1 MEDKKEKFLAALRQ
15 GYGIIATACEAV
27 GIGRST
33 YYRWYN
39 ADQEFRAQV
48 DEVTETQVDF
58 VESKLIQAIRAGD
71 TTATI
76 FYLKTKGK
84 KRGYSEK
91 ALPKVAE
98 SMLYMP
104 PKVTESAVVRAESI
118 AVDAEVKRIAAK
130 VGIDIGAESADEAR
144 KRIAAEPADEARKR
158 MAAKVKSKKAYIVKL
173 LKEQGKYTAELTYQ
187 VDITAKLLVRADMV
201 GDEIMADGHRTVNVE
216 YSREGNERKTID
228 PRERLYVELL
238 EKGQKA
244 LRALGMNTESKE
256 RRSSNDELND
266 FLAAVKPEED
276 E

>member
-1 MEDKKEKFLAALRQ
+1 MEDKKEKFIQALAQ
-15 GYGIIATACEAV
+15 GFGIIATACEAI

-39 ADQEFRAQV
+39 NDPEFKERV

-58 VESKLIQAIRAGD
+58 VESKLMQAINAGD

-84 KRGYSEK
+84 KRGYNEK
-91 ALPKVAE
+91 AQPKAPDPLPVTAT
-98 SMLYMP
+98 LP
-104 PKVTESAVVRAESI
+104 PPEPTEDET
-118 AVDAEVKRIAAK
+118 KRIAAK
-130 VGIDIGAESADEAR
+130 VR
-144 KRIAAEPADEARKR
+144 
-158 MAAKVKSKKAYIVKL
+158 SKKAYIVKL
-173 LKEQGKYTAELTYQ
+173 LKNQGKYTAELTYQ
-187 VDITAKLLVRADMV
+187 VDITAKLLVRADML
-201 GDEIMADGHRTVNVE
+201 GDEILADGHKAVNVE

-228 PRERLYVELL
+228 PKEKLYIELL

-256 RRSSNDELND
+256 RKTDNDELND
-266 FLAAVKPEED
+266 FLAAVKQPEED

>member
-1 MEDKKEKFLAALRQ
+1 MEGRKDKFLAALKQ
-15 GYGIIATACEAV
+15 GYGIIATACEAI

-39 ADQEFRAQV
+39 SDPVFREQV

-58 VESKLIQAIRAGD
+58 VESKLIKAIDAGD

-84 KRGYSEK
+84 KRGYSDRVQLKEHEPPSL
-91 ALPKVAE
+91 ATTLPPAT
-98 SMLYMP
+98 SLP
-104 PKVTESAVVRAESI
+104 SLESAEDGA
-118 AVDAEVKRIAAK
+118 KRI
-130 VGIDIGAESADEAR
+130 
-144 KRIAAEPADEARKR
+144 
-158 MAAKVKSKKAYIVKL
+158 AAKVKSKKAYIVKL

-187 VDITAKLLVRADMV
+187 VDITAKLLVRADLL
-201 GDEIMADGHRTVNVE
+201 GDEIMADGHRAVNVE

-228 PRERLYVELL
+228 PKEKLYIELL

-256 RRSSNDELND
+256 RKTDSDDFKD
-266 FLAAVKPEED
+266 FLSAVKPEEGD

>member
-1 MEDKKEKFLAALRQ
+1 MGETAEQRPMACEAGNMKTSIKKQYRMEEKKEKFLDALAQ
-15 GYGIIATACEAV
+15 GRGIISTACDAT

-39 ADQEFRAQV
+39 ADPAFRERV

-58 VESKLIQAIRAGD
+58 VESKLIQAIDRGD
-71 TTATI
+71 ITATI

-91 ALPKVAE
+91 AQPKAPDPLPVATT
-98 SMLYMP
+98 LP
-104 PKVTESAVVRAESI
+104 PPAPSEEDGRKI
-118 AVDAEVKRIAAK
+118 ASR
-130 VGIDIGAESADEAR
+130 
-144 KRIAAEPADEARKR
+144 
-158 MAAKVKSKKAYIVKL
+158 VKSKKAYIVKL

-187 VDITAKLLVRADMV
+187 VDITAKLLVRADIL
-201 GDEIMADGHRTVNVE
+201 GDEIMAGGHRAVNVE
-216 YSREGNERKTID
+216 YSREGNARKTID
-228 PRERLYVELL
+228 PKEKLYIELL

-256 RRSSNDELND
+256 RKADSDEFND
-266 FLAAVKPEED
+266 FLAAVKPEDD